1 MSIEDGMKVTP
12 GQFLGY
18 IYDYEIG
25 ESGIFQKEDKLYS
38 SLSGKLK
45 LHKKKIKQY
54 YQSSQIQIIIIS
66 HMETTKFTQK

>member
-25 ESGIFQKEDKLYS
+25 ESGIFQKEDK
-38 SLSGKLK
+38 
-45 LHKKKIKQY
+45 
-54 YQSSQIQIIIIS
+54 
-66 HMETTKFTQK
+66 